1 MFWMLNISMQKQCC
15 VTYTTVNCFQKCGF
29 NLNQT
34 NDGEDETELSK
45 ANEDWSQVK
54 ADVSFQ
60 EYVSSL
66 NNVTC
71 EVHTLEK

>member
-1 MFWMLNISMQKQCC
+1 
-15 VTYTTVNCFQKCGF
+15 
-29 NLNQT
+29 
-34 NDGEDETELSK
+34 
-45 ANEDWSQVK
+45 VK

-71 EVHTLEK
+71 EVHTLEKWWM